1 MAKPQKDRS
10 LKGRIKGALRL
21 KQAVALVWKCAPKLT
36 VANICLMW
44 VQGLLP
50 LAQLYLMKLIV
61 DGVTAGFTGPD
72 KQAAFQSVG
81 LYIVLTAVLAL
92 AMVGLRSIATLV
104 SEAQSF
110 YVSDYVS
117 DYLHERSVAAD
128 LEHYENPTYYDM
140 MHRAQ
145 QEAMSR
151 PLKIVNGLAGL
162 GQSAVSLIAIG
173 GLLASL
179 HWAVAI
185 VAIVAAAPGVA
196 VRLRYSGKMYE
207 WQRQKTQ
214 TERRSW
220 YHHWMLT
227 DGSYAKEVRL
237 FSLGQRLRDRFRE
250 IRRQLRFE
258 RLRLMK
264 SQLRADLFVQ
274 GATSIAIYATYGF
287 IAARTITGTI
297 TLGDLVMYFQ
307 AFQRGLGAL
316 QGVLGSL
323 AGLYEDNLFLTNLQE
338 YTNLQ
343 PRVVDNPSPIPVP
356 GPIRQ
361 GFAVEHASF
370 KYSAGSKLAL
380 DDVSL
385 ELAAGEVL
393 VLVGENGSGKTTLAK
408 LLCRLYD
415 PTAGRITLDGRD
427 LRDYRVADLRRN
439 IAVIFQDFARYQL
452 SARENIWLGNHDLP
466 LVDRRIE
473 DAAQESGAASVIA
486 GLPRGFDSV
495 LGNWFEDGRDL
506 SLGEW
511 QKVALARAFLR
522 EAQIVVLDEPTSALD
537 PMAEHQIV
545 ETLGRLIAGRTAVI
559 ISHRL
564 SAVRLAHRIAVLEGG
579 RLIEHGTPTDLLAS
593 GGRYAH
599 MMHLQR
605 SALEPQHPAHLAADT

>member
-1 MAKPQKDRS
+1 MASPQKDRS

-21 KQAVALVWKCAPKLT
+21 RQAVALVWKCAPGLSI
-36 VANICLMW
+36 ANIALMW
-44 VQGLLP
+44 IQGLLP

-72 KQAAFQSVG
+72 KEAAFRSVG
-81 LYIVLTAVLAL
+81 LYIVLTAALAL

-110 YVSDYVS
+110 HVSDYVS

-128 LEHYENPTYYDM
+128 LEHYENPAYYDM

-162 GQSAVSLIAIG
+162 GQSVISLVAIG

-185 VAIVAAAPGVA
+185 VAVLAATPGVA
-196 VRLRYSGKMYE
+196 VRLRYSKKMYE

-274 GATSIAIYATYGF
+274 GATSVAIYATYAF

-323 AGLYEDNLFLTNLQE
+323 AGLYEDNMFLANLQE

-343 PRVVDNPSPIPVP
+343 PKVVDGPQPRPFPSPI
-356 GPIRQ
+356 RS
-361 GFAVEHASF
+361 GFVVENVSF
-370 KYSAGSKLAL
+370 KYSAGTKLAL
-380 DDVSL
+380 DGVSL

-415 PTAGRITLDGRD
+415 PTAGRITLDGMD
-427 LRDYRVADLRRN
+427 LRDVRVADLRRN

-452 SARENIWLGNHDLP
+452 SARENIWLGNQELP
-466 LVDRRIE
+466 LVDERIE
-473 DAAQESGAASVIA
+473 TASQNSGAAAVVA

-511 QKVALARAFLR
+511 QKMALGRAFLR

-545 ETLGRLIAGRTAVI
+545 ETLARLCEGRTAII

-579 RLIEHGTPTDLLAS
+579 RLLEHGTPRELLAR

-599 MMHLQR
+599 MMNLQR
-605 SALEPQHPAHLAADT
+605 SALEPR

>member
-1 MAKPQKDRS
+1 MIAKPHKDRS

-72 KQAAFQSVG
+72 KQAAFRSVG
-81 LYIVLTAVLAL
+81 TYIVLTALLAL
-92 AMVGLRSIATLV
+92 SMVGLRSIATLV

-117 DYLHERSVAAD
+117 DFLHERSVAAD

-162 GQSAVSLIAIG
+162 GQSAVSLVAIG

-185 VAIVAAAPGVA
+185 VAVLAAVPGVA

-264 SQLRADLFVQ
+264 SQLRADLIVQ
-274 GATSIAIYATYGF
+274 GVTSVAIYATYGF
-287 IAARTITGTI
+287 IAVRTITGTI

-343 PRVVDNPSPIPVP
+343 PRVVDSSSPVP
-356 GPIRQ
+356 VPSPIRQ
-361 GFAVEHASF
+361 GFVVEHAAF

-415 PTAGRITLDGRD
+415 PTVGRITLDGRD
-427 LRDYRVADLRRN
+427 LREYRVADLRRN

-473 DAAQESGAASVIA
+473 DAAEESGAASVIA

-545 ETLGRLIAGRTAVI
+545 ETLGRLCAGRTAII

-564 SAVRLAHRIAVLEGG
+564 SAVRLANRIAVLEGG
-579 RLIEHGTPTDLLAS
+579 RLIEHGTPSELLAC

-599 MMHLQR
+599 MMQLQR
-605 SALEPQHPAHLAADT
+605 SALEPR

>member
-1 MAKPQKDRS
+1 MANPQKDRS
-10 LKGRIKGALRL
+10 LKSKIKGALRL
-21 KQAVALVWKCAPKLT
+21 RQAVGLVWKCAPKLT
-36 VANICLMW
+36 VANVCLMW

-50 LAQLYLMKLIV
+50 LGQLYLMKLIV
-61 DGVTAGFTGPD
+61 DGVTAGFTGAD
-72 KQAAFQSVG
+72 KQAAFRSVG
-81 LYIVLTAVLAL
+81 VYIGLTAVLAL
-92 AMVGLRSIATLV
+92 AMVGLRSLAALV

-162 GQSAVSLIAIG
+162 GQSAVSLVAIG

-185 VAIVAAAPGVA
+185 VAVLAAAPGVA

-274 GATSIAIYATYGF
+274 GATSVAIYATYGF

-316 QGVLGSL
+316 QGVLGAL

-338 YTNLQ
+338 YTNLR
-343 PRVVDNPSPIPVP
+343 PRVVDGPNPVP
-356 GPIRQ
+356 VPMRLCQ
-361 GFAVEHASF
+361 GFAVERVSF
-370 KYSAGSKLAL
+370 KYSAGNKLAL
-380 DDVSL
+380 EDVSL
-385 ELAAGEVL
+385 EVGVGEVL

-427 LRDYRVADLRRN
+427 LRDYAVADLRRN

-452 SARENIWLGNHDLP
+452 SARENIWLGNHELGLTD
-466 LVDRRIE
+466 DRIE
-473 DAAQESGAASVIA
+473 EAARESGAASVIA
-486 GLPRGFDSV
+486 GLPRGYDSV

-511 QKVALARAFLR
+511 QKMALARAFLR

-545 ETLGRLIAGRTAVI
+545 ETLAKLCQGRTAII

-579 RLIEHGTPTDLLAS
+579 RLVEHGTPAELLAR

-599 MMHLQR
+599 MLHLQR
-605 SALEPQHPAHLAADT
+605 SALEPR